1 MEVRFGDDY
10 LRVGNE
16 AARDGA
22 GFLLILCVCVVMVF
36 EFGDTALWHL
46 VSSETGR
53 G

>member
-1 MEVRFGDDY
+1 MKVGFGNDA
-10 LRVGNE
+10 LGVGNY